1 MDNLLLPSLHST
13 NKVEAQQRLKE
24 LPLVSDR
31 FFLHAGIAVQFSL
44 LSKNRG
50 TVKTASYAS
59 GSQRLRTF
67 AT

>member
-1 MDNLLLPSLHST
+1 MDNLLLPYLHAT
-13 NKVEAQQRLKE
+13 TKGEAQQRLKE
-24 LPLVSDR
+24 LPLVSDGI
-31 FFLHAGIAVQFSL
+31 FLQAGISVQFSR

-50 TVKTASYAS
+50 TVNNGSYAS